1 MPQPLNYLK
10 ETASQTAGPYVHI
23 GLIPAMAGFD
33 IFEKNFSNVL
43 VTPNT
48 QGERITLEGKVID
61 GSGTPLR
68 DVLLEIWQANATG
81 RYNHPADR
89 SIGSLDEEFR
99 GWGRGGSD
107 FESGLVTFETIKP
120 GAIIDKT
127 GRKGAPHIN
136 VWIVARG
143 INIGLNTRLYFSD
156 EEAANAADPVLN
168 LIEQPIRRSTLI
180 AKRSERAG
188 KIVYSFTINLQGPEE
203 TVFFDVLIVSGF
215 LAVELRAKGARRHAR
230 GGGVDPAEIGGV
242 LEAKRIGDRRDRQ
255 IGVDEVAPR
264 LADQPVEDQVRG
276 GVAGCRPRHP
286 VEMGRRDRQRA
297 RIVRNAP
304 AFQMMLFQ
312 QRLEAAE

>member
-33 IFEKNFSNVL
+33 IFEKNFSNML

-89 SIGSLDEEFR
+89 STGALDEEFR
-99 GWGRGGSD
+99 GWGRAGSD

-168 LIEQPIRRSTLI
+168 LIEQPVRRSTLI
-180 AKRSERAG
+180 ARRSERAG
-188 KIVYSFTINLQGPEE
+188 KIVYSFTINLQGREE
-203 TVFFDVLIVSGF
+203 TVFFDV
-215 LAVELRAKGARRHAR
+215 
-230 GGGVDPAEIGGV
+230 
-242 LEAKRIGDRRDRQ
+242 
-255 IGVDEVAPR
+255 
-264 LADQPVEDQVRG
+264 
-276 GVAGCRPRHP
+276 
-286 VEMGRRDRQRA
+286 
-297 RIVRNAP
+297 
-304 AFQMMLFQ
+304 
-312 QRLEAAE
+312 